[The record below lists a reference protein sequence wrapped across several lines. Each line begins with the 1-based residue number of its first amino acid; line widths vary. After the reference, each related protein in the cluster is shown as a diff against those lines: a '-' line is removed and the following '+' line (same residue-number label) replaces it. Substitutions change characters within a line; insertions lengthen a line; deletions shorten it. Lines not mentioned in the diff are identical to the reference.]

1 MFQAQNISK
10 RFGDLVL
17 FEDLSFSIERGD
29 KVGLIAR
36 NGEGKTTLMN
46 ILTGTDTPDAGAV
59 VMENGIRVAYLPQT
73 PRMEAGS
80 TVLRACFG
88 TGDALTDLIAR
99 WHDATERADD
109 AELARLLPEMDA
121 QAAWEHEQRAR
132 EILTQLH
139 LTDLT
144 RTVDNLSGGEL
155 KRIALASTLMAS
167 PQLLFLDEPTNHLDL
182 DVIEWLETYLQRQNI
197 ALLLVTHDRYFLDRV
212 CNRILELEDGQLYA
226 YKGNYEYFLAKRA
239 ERTDA
244 AAREADRTAN
254 ILRREAEWMHRR
266 PQARGTKAKGRIRA
280 YHELVEKAQ
289 PRSGNTKLDIAG
301 AQRYIGNKIFEAHGV
316 SKAFGKKEILRNF
329 SYTFS
334 RYDKVGIVGPN
345 GVGKTTFL
353 RLLLGEEAP
362 DAGTFD
368 IGETVRFGYYSQ
380 KGLQVSEEKR
390 VIEVVQDIAEVIR
403 YDSGEPPLSASA
415 LLTRFLFPPNK
426 QHTPVSKLSGGERCR
441 LYLCTVLMQAP
452 NFLILDEPTNDLDI
466 LTLNVLEE
474 YLSEFRGCVLLVSHD
489 RFFMD
494 KVVSHLFTFEGDGI
508 VRDFPGT
515 YSDYRESHLAEEAAK
530 TENAAPRTRNATVE
544 KEKTRTSPDTKPRR
558 LSFKE
563 TRELEEIEIRLPE
576 LEAHKAELEQRM
588 SSGTLSNTELIAAG
602 EKMTALI
609 EEIDTLGMRW
619 LELSDI

>member
-1 MFQAQNISK
+1 
-10 RFGDLVL
+10 
-17 FEDLSFSIERGD
+17 
-29 KVGLIAR
+29 
-36 NGEGKTTLMN
+36 
-46 ILTGTDTPDAGAV
+46 
-59 VMENGIRVAYLPQT
+59 
-73 PRMEAGS
+73 
-80 TVLRACFG
+80 
-88 TGDALTDLIAR
+88 
-99 WHDATERADD
+99 
-109 AELARLLPEMDA
+109 
-121 QAAWEHEQRAR
+121 
-132 EILTQLH
+132 
-139 LTDLT
+139 
-144 RTVDNLSGGEL
+144 
-155 KRIALASTLMAS
+155 
-167 PQLLFLDEPTNHLDL
+167 DL
-182 DVIEWLETYLQRQNI
+182 DVIEWLENYLQRQNI

-244 AAREADRTAN
+244 ATREADRTAN

-280 YHELVEKAQ
+280 YHELLEKAQ
-289 PRSGNTKLDIAG
+289 PRSGDTKLDIAG
-301 AQRYIGNKIFEAHGV
+301 AQRYIGNKIFEAHCV

-380 KGLQVSEEKR
+380 KGLQVAEEKR

-415 LLTRFLFPPNK
+415 LLTRFLFPPHK

-515 YSDYRESHLAEEAAK
+515 YSDYRESRLAEEAAK

-576 LEAHKAELEQRM
+576 LEARKAELEQLM